1 MNIDEFNK
9 VNEIFGFP
17 KYEPPKFDML
27 VRTEDEE
34 LATALLD
41 LNIEGVSITPTIKQ
55 DAGISQDIVI
65 VVTYATALLNAIAA
79 VLGVVKMYQANKPS
93 KTKTIIYEREH
104 SLGIEDIAIKYKES
118 IHIEIRKEKKD

>member
-1 MNIDEFNK
+1 
-9 VNEIFGFP
+9 
-17 KYEPPKFDML
+17 ML